1 MPCWACSAPGPE
13 PSRQPAVT
21 EPPSHPHPGPVQKG
35 VSPLIVA
42 AFVVLIALI
51 CGLVLNSLLQL
62 EALGSQLDVVIE
74 HHNRKIDL
82 ITQTQVAA
90 HIRTD
95 SLFRMVLADDPFERD
110 AYYLRFNRAGFLVMQ
125 GRNALQEIGFTPDEQ
140 RDFDDQTQLI
150 RQIQGVQER
159 VIDLLNANRNQEAR
173 QVLAREAIPLQETF
187 NQQLADM
194 RTVYQRANQEA
205 QQQAQQTY
213 RRALFL
219 TLAFGLAAIM
229 LALLI
234 AWYAIR
240 KLGQKSQQIRDQM
253 TELEQSRAA
262 LREEATHDPLTGL
275 ANRRLFYDRLQQ
287 AIRHA
292 LRYGGKVGI
301 LYVDLDR
308 FKDINDRH
316 GHHVGDAVLM
326 EVAQRLLDCVRESDS
341 VARLGGDE
349 FVVLLEGVQG
359 NQDCIAAALKIEQ
372 SLAHTTRFGDLHL
385 EIDAS
390 IGQAVYPDD
399 GSDEDALIRAADA
412 AMYRVK
418 SGCESDRQGCLPL

>member
-1 MPCWACSAPGPE
+1 MPIQRFSLTTGTAFVA
-13 PSRQPAVT
+13 
-21 EPPSHPHPGPVQKG
+21 
-35 VSPLIVA
+35 LIV
-42 AFVVLIALI
+42 LI
-51 CGLVLNSLLQL
+51 CGLALNGLLQL
-62 EALGSQLDVVIE
+62 QTLGEQMRTVVE
-74 HHNRKIDL
+74 NHNRKIDL

-95 SLFRMVLADDPFERD
+95 SLFRMALADDPFERD
-110 AYYLRFNRAGFLVMQ
+110 AHFLEFNRAGFLVGS
-125 GRNALQEIGFTPDEQ
+125 GRNALRQLGFSASEQ
-140 RDFDDQTQLI
+140 RSFDTQTLLI
-150 RQIQGVQER
+150 NDIESVQNR
-159 VIDLLNANRNQEAR
+159 VVDLLKSELSADAR
-173 QVLAREAIPLQETF
+173 RVLVQEAIPSQEAF
-187 NQQLADM
+187 NLQLADM
-194 RTVYQRANQEA
+194 RHLYQQANLIA

-213 RRALFL
+213 RRTFLL
-219 TLAFGLAAIM
+219 TLTFGIAAIA

-234 AWYAIR
+234 ARHTLR
-240 KLGQKSQQIRDQM
+240 KIGQKSRQIDEQM
-253 TELEQSRAA
+253 VELERSRAA

-292 LRYGGKVGI
+292 HRYGGKVGI
-301 LYVDLDR
+301 LYVDMDR

-316 GHHVGDAVLM
+316 GHHIGDAVLM
-326 EVAQRLLDCVRESDS
+326 EVAQQLRDCVRESDS

-359 NQDCIAAALKIEQ
+359 RHDCVAAALKIEH
-372 SLAHTTRFGDLHL
+372 SLAHSARFDDLEL
-385 EIDAS
+385 DIDAS

-418 SGCESDRQGCLPL
+418 SGCESERQRCLSFQ